1 METLLRIENV
11 SMRFGGLQ
19 ALKNVS
25 FTVKNNEIIGLI
37 GPNGAGKTTLLNC
50 VTGFYKPV
58 EGKVFYKGKE
68 ITGLKPHK
76 ICQMGLTKT
85 FQLIRAFKSLSVL
98 DNVLV
103 GALLKSSRKNE
114 AVKFAKEV
122 IKTVG
127 LEGKENVLAGNL
139 TPADQRSLELARAI
153 ATKPEI
159 LLLDEIAAGL
169 TPAEVAELVEI
180 LKEINK
186 KGLTLVIVEH
196 VMQAIMPIAERI
208 IVLHEGRKIAEGPP
222 QQIRENEKVIE
233 AYFGEE

>member
-25 FTVKNNEIIGLI
+25 FTVKNNEVIGLI

-169 TPAEVAELVEI
+169 TPAEIAELVEI

-222 QQIRENEKVIE
+222 QQIRKNEKVIE

>member
-25 FTVKNNEIIGLI
+25 FTVKNNEVIGLI

-98 DNVLV
+98 DNVLI

-196 VMQAIMPIAERI
+196 VMQAIMPIAGRI